1 MKKTKLLIIIAMV
14 LIFLVVILPFG
25 ASILVY
31 NQFFGVRYTTNETLA
46 YHLEDYPGLK
56 RTAYPFPS
64 DQGQTLAGYL
74 YYTEDCSP
82 RGIVVI
88 AHGFGGGGHNFYM
101 DCAYFFAQNG
111 YYVFAYDATGNDES
125 EGSGVGGLPQGV
137 IDLDYALDFI
147 AQQEELKELP
157 VMLFG
162 HSWGGY
168 SVTGVLTYHPEV
180 NAVVSFSGFNRSSDL
195 VLSQGTMMVGAGTA
209 LLMPYINVY
218 EWLKFGDYA
227 TNTAMDGFEN
237 SDAAVFIVHSEDDN
251 TVFQKHGYDIYYEAY
266 QNDPR
271 FTFVHFTD
279 KGHNYVYYSQE
290 AIDYINGFNE
300 EYAQWGETWPEDL
313 SYDEQ
318 VQRKSDYLKENLDRS
333 IWSYPIDEELFA
345 QILAFYDATLS

>member
-1 MKKTKLLIIIAMV
+1 MKKTKLLIIIALV
-14 LIFLVVILPFG
+14 LIFMLVVLPFG

-31 NQFFGVRYTTNETLA
+31 NQFFGVRYTTDETLA

-56 RTAYPFPS
+56 RSAYPFPS

-74 YYTEDCSP
+74 YYTEDCTP

-88 AHGFGGGGHNFYM
+88 AHGFGGGGHNSYM
-101 DCAYFFAQNG
+101 DCAYFFAKNG
-111 YYVFAYDATGNDES
+111 YHVFAYDATGNDES

-137 IDLDYALDFI
+137 IDLDYALRFI
-147 AQQEELKELP
+147 SQQEELNQLP

-168 SVTGVLTYHPEV
+168 SVTNVLTYHPDV
-180 NAVVSFSGFNRSSDL
+180 KAVVSFSGFNRSSDL
-195 VLSQGTMMVGAGTA
+195 VEAQGTMLVGPAA
-209 LLMPYINVY
+209 KLLMPYINAY

-237 SDAAVFIVHSEDDN
+237 SDAAVFIVHSQDDV
-251 TVFQKHGYDIYYEAY
+251 TVPQAYGYDIFYEAY

-271 FTFVHFTD
+271 FTFVHYTD
-279 KGHNYVYYSQE
+279 KGHNSVYYSQE
-290 AIDYINGFNE
+290 AIEYINGFNE
-300 EYAQWGETWPEDL
+300 GYAQWRETWPEDL
-313 SYDEQ
+313 TYDEQ
-318 VQRKSDYLKENLDRS
+318 IQWHADYLNENLDRS

-345 QILAFYDATLS
+345 QILDFYDSSLS